1 MSVLKFIFNT
11 LESEGS
17 HDEENKITNGFYKNG
32 SINGTNG
39 TTNGVNGKNG
49 IHPTESDV
57 YDHYKFIRLVRNQF
71 LHSKPF
77 TNVEDYNTELKD
89 KNFKKT
95 FDELSYHYNGLMMI
109 LDHLSHEAKTITEIY
124 RESV

>member
-1 MSVLKFIFNT
+1 M
-11 LESEGS
+11 
-17 HDEENKITNGFYKNG
+17 TNG
-32 SINGTNG
+32 SLTNG
-39 TTNGVNGKNG
+39 NSNGVVNGVS
-49 IHPTESDV
+49 HCDESDV

-77 TNVEDYNTELKD
+77 NNVDDYNSELKD

-109 LDHLSHEAKTITEIY
+109 LDHLSHEAKVITEVY